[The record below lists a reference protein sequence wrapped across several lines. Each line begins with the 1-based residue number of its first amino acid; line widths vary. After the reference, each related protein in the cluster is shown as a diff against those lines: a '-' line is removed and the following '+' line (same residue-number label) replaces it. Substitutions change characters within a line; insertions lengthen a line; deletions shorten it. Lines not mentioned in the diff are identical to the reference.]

1 MDKTG
6 LQSFAGES
14 ISIEPASRNDL
25 PDLLTLLERSD
36 LPKDGIT
43 NHVATALV
51 ARKAN
56 LIVGSAALELYG
68 AEALLR
74 SVTVDEPLR
83 GQGIGRKLT
92 DAALEL
98 ARRHKIKTVFLLT
111 ETASQ
116 FFLRF
121 GFRQVSRSQVP
132 DTVKRSVEF
141 TSACRTGAQVMARH
155 LEKVNMRRSV

>member
-25 PDLLTLLERSD
+25 PDILTLLERSD
-36 LPKDGIT
+36 LPKDGIA
-43 NHVATALV
+43 NHVTTTLV
-51 ARKAN
+51 ARNAN
-56 LIVGSAALELYG
+56 RIVGSAALELYG

-98 ARRHKIKTVFLLT
+98 ARRHEIKTVFLLT

-141 TSACRTGAQVMARH
+141 TSACPTGAQVMARH
-155 LEKVNMRRSV
+155 LENVNMRRSV

>member
-25 PDLLTLLERSD
+25 QDILSLLEGSD
-36 LPKDGIT
+36 LPKDGIA
-43 NHVATALV
+43 NHVTTTLV

-56 LIVGSAALELYG
+56 RIVGSAALELYG
-68 AEALLR
+68 TEALLR
-74 SVTVDEPLR
+74 SVAVDEPLR
-83 GQGIGRKLT
+83 SQGIGRKLT

-98 ARRHKIKTVFLLT
+98 ARRHEIKTVFLLT

-116 FFLRF
+116 FFSRF
-121 GFRQVSRSQVP
+121 GFRPVSRSQVP

-141 TSACRTGAQVMARH
+141 TSACQTSAQVMARH
-155 LEKVNMRRSV
+155 LEEVNVRRSV

>member
-25 PDLLTLLERSD
+25 PDILTLLERSD

-51 ARKAN
+51 ARNAN
-56 LIVGSAALELYG
+56 RIVGCAALELYG

-74 SVTVDEPLR
+74 SVAVDEPLR

-141 TSACRTGAQVMARH
+141 TSACPTGAQVMARH

>member
-6 LQSFAGES
+6 LQSFAAES

-25 PDLLTLLERSD
+25 PDILTLLERSD
-36 LPKDGIT
+36 LPKDSIA
-43 NHVATALV
+43 NHVTTTLV

-56 LIVGSAALELYG
+56 RIVGSAALELYG
-68 AEALLR
+68 TGALLR
-74 SVTVDEPLR
+74 SVAVDEPIR

-121 GFRQVSRSQVP
+121 GFRPVSRSQMP

-141 TSACRTGAQVMARH
+141 SSACPTSAQVMVRH
-155 LEKVNMRRSV
+155 LEKVNVRRSL